1 MRTTVKT
8 KGFVLGIILFVIG
21 AGVASADNSV
31 SSFKSQLPC
40 RGNTLYVGGD
50 GPGNYTH
57 IQDAIDDATD
67 GDTII
72 VYPGIYYEDQVT
84 INKALSIQGAEWATT
99 IIDGSDAL
107 LTNEG
112 LIRIIANGDVS
123 FQGFTIRN
131 AGGPSG
137 YGGGDN
143 KLNMGIVASCNSPDI
158 TYTITANKIIGT
170 QNPNDDYDWGFYAIS
185 GGKENIIF
193 TDNIVTQ
200 TCCNNIVI
208 EKTTGST
215 DICSNLLD
223 AGCWGIDPIYYMTYD
238 GVDITTLQMVRNNTI
253 DVGTG
258 INPGGSSNNK
268 ITGIGFSSAYL
279 GCTGVPDSG
288 KYTNI
293 VISGNS
299 INNVKEWRRGI
310 ALDNFAWGDGA
321 GGEILNAVIKNNMIN
336 GVSTTPTSFGIRL
349 SGLVTNTCLQ
359 DNEITNCDMS
369 FWGRIGY
376 YGESTAYPGATQVH
390 FNRFQENAQG
400 FIWEGATIL
409 NAEHN
414 WWGDPSG
421 PRHPDNPGGTGD
433 NVSGAVDFT
442 PWLFYYGPETSLPV
456 VNITLPVKGY
466 ININVL
472 GFIVLKLK
480 CFTTVAIGKI
490 KVVANATDN
499 QSGIQRVE
507 FYLDD
512 QLKGTDTSAPYTW
525 TWTDRGLFFPYT
537 LKVVAYD
544 YYGNQNADVMKV
556 WKIG

>member
-1 MRTTVKT
+1 M
-8 KGFVLGIILFVIG
+8 KGFDLGIILLVIG
-21 AGVASADNSV
+21 AGVASADTSAY
-31 SSFKSQLPC
+31 SFKSQLLF
-40 RGNTLYVGGD
+40 RGDTLYVGGV
-50 GPGNYTH
+50 GPGNYTS

-67 GDTII
+67 GDAII
-72 VYPGIYYEDQVT
+72 VYPGIYYEDQVI

-107 LTNEG
+107 LTTEG

-123 FQGFTIRN
+123 FQGFTVRN

-137 YGGGDN
+137 YESGDN
-143 KLNMGIVASCNSPDI
+143 KLNMGIVVLSNSPDV
-158 TYTITANKIIGT
+158 TYTISSNKIIGT

-200 TCCNNIVI
+200 TGCNNIVI

-215 DICSNLLD
+215 DIFSNQLD

-238 GVDITTLQMVRNNTI
+238 GVDITTLQKVHNNTI

-268 ITGIGFSSAYL
+268 VTGIGFSSAYL

-293 VISGNS
+293 IISGNS

-310 ALDNFAWGDGA
+310 ALDNFAWGDGS

-336 GVSTTPTSFGIRL
+336 GVSTTSTSFGIRL
-349 SGLVTNTCLQ
+349 SGLVTNTFLQ
-359 DNEITNCDMS
+359 DNEITNCDIS
-369 FWGRIGY
+369 FWGRTGY
-376 YGESTAYPGATQVH
+376 YGESTACPGATQIH
-390 FNRFQENAQG
+390 FNRFQENAHG
-400 FIWEGATIL
+400 FIWEGPTIL
-409 NAEHN
+409 NAENN

-421 PRHPDNPGGTGD
+421 PRHPDNPSGTGD

-442 PWLFYYGPETSLPV
+442 PWLLYYGPETSLPM
-456 VNITLPVKGY
+456 VNITSPVKGY

-472 GFIVLKLK
+472 GFFILKLK
-480 CFTTVAIGKI
+480 SFTTIAIGKI
-490 KVVANATDN
+490 KVSAKATDN

-507 FYLDD
+507 FYVDD
-512 QLKGTDTSAPYTW
+512 QLKGTDTSAPYNW

-537 LKVVAYD
+537 LKAVAYD
-544 YYGNQNADVMKV
+544 NYGNQNTDVLKV